1 MYKVKKQTYGPVW
14 WVKMLLVLFALHVSP
29 LAYSTSPA
37 QKKKTKKKVQKV
49 QKAQKPQPSPLE
61 RSLTAYFGNYTVTGQ
76 QIRNTIRF
84 DKIVVNDSLHT
95 VKVVANSAFSEQMFT
110 PEAVSRTYEDIR
122 ELLPDSLQ
130 NWPLRIETGGWDI
143 RDLVANYRR
152 AQLDPARTWGDI
164 DYQGKPWVTN
174 ASRPYAINKGLTNR
188 HLCVWASHGIYYN
201 ISKDEWQW
209 QRPPLFGTSEDLF
222 TQTIVTPYLIPML
235 EKAGAVVFT
244 PRERDWQKQEVIV
257 DNDST
262 ATGYTEYG
270 DHRPWQTTKAP
281 GFALHQGVYVD
292 HENPFEAGTVRMIQ
306 TTDQQ
311 HRQSLACYQ
320 PSIPE
325 AGRYAVYVSYQT
337 VEGSTDDAR
346 YTVWHKGIPTE
357 FHVNQQMG
365 GSTWVYLGTFDF
377 DEGCNELN
385 RVVLSNFSGT
395 KGYVTADAV
404 RFGGGMGNIARGGK
418 VSGMPRCLE
427 GSRYFAQWAGMPYE
441 VYSTKEGQDDYG
453 DDINARSW
461 MTNLLSGGSC
471 YLPDT
476 TGRKVPIEL
485 SLAVHSD
492 AGYTKDKSNTGTL
505 SICMTTFR
513 DSTLNAGF
521 SRLASRDFAD
531 ELLASLP
538 RDIYKKYGKW
548 HTRELYDRN
557 YSECRVPE
565 VPSAIIETLSH
576 QNFNDMRMA
585 QDPNFRFDL
594 ARSIYK
600 VMLRYTAR
608 MHNAPYVVQP
618 LMPENISVILTPQGE
633 ARISWVGIEDPLEP
647 SASPTSYIL
656 YTAKGNEDFDNG
668 QWLNSPVTSASV
680 KLEPGVLYSF
690 RVAAVNE
697 GGESFPSEVVS
708 ALYNP
713 SAKKKI
719 LIVNGFHRLAAPEV
733 EDGLA
738 NQGFHLDEDLG
749 VSYGVTAGW
758 RGFQKNF
765 DRSKAGKE
773 GPGGLGFTNDS
784 LAGHFIGGND
794 FNYIRT
800 HAEAIATANRY
811 SIASCSS
818 GALENGHVS
827 TDGYALIDIILGL
840 ERNDG
845 YSLGE
850 YKTFSRELQNCLR
863 SYTSQGGA
871 LLVSGSYVGRDM
883 QLRPDRQFLEDV
895 LKCQYGGTNADSL
908 QSDTIQGLGMT
919 FTFHRQPSHLHYAAQ
934 QPDNLLPVAP
944 AFAAMKYGDNQSAC
958 VAYSSYDYRVLTMGF
973 PFECIREEKRREAI
987 MRGVLNFLLQ

>member
-1 MYKVKKQTYGPVW
+1 MYKVKKQNRCPMW
-14 WVKMLLVLFALHVSP
+14 WVKMLLILFTIHLSP

-37 QKKKTKKKVQKV
+37 QKRKTKKKVQKV
-49 QKAQKPQPSPLE
+49 QKAKKPQPSPLE
-61 RSLTAYFGNYTVTGQ
+61 RSLTTYFANYTVTGQ

-84 DKIVVNDSLHT
+84 DKIVINDSNQT
-95 VKVVANSAFSEQMFT
+95 VKVVANAAFSEQMFT
-110 PEAVSRTYEDIR
+110 PEAVRNTYIDIKH
-122 ELLPDSLQ
+122 LLPDSLQ
-130 NWPLRIETGGWDI
+130 DWSLRIETGGWDI

-152 AQLDPARTWGDI
+152 EQPDPSRTWGNI
-164 DYQGKPWVTN
+164 DYQGKPWVEN
-174 ASRPYAINKGLTNR
+174 VSRPYTIYKGLQNR

-201 ISKDEWQW
+201 ISKNEWQW

-244 PRERDWQKQEVIV
+244 PRERDWQKNEVIV
-257 DNDST
+257 DNDSI
-262 ATGYTEYG
+262 ATGYMEQTG
-270 DHRPWQTTKAP
+270 QWQDAPQP
-281 GFALHQGVYVD
+281 GFALHQGNYVD
-292 HENPFEAGTVRMIQ
+292 HENPFEAGTVRMTA
-306 TTDQQ
+306 TTTQAG
-311 HRQSLACYQ
+311 RQSLITYQ
-320 PSIPE
+320 PTIPE

-337 VEGSTDDAR
+337 VEGSIDDAR
-346 YTVWHKGIPTE
+346 YTVWHQGIATE

-377 DEGCNELN
+377 DEGNSEHN
-385 RVVLSNFSGT
+385 RVTLSNLSAS
-395 KGYVTADAV
+395 KGIVTADAV
-404 RFGGGMGNIARGGK
+404 RFGGGMGNIERGGK
-418 VSGMPRCLE
+418 LSGMPRCLE

-492 AGYTKDKSNTGTL
+492 AGYTKDGKSNTGTL

-521 SRLASRDFAD
+521 TRLNSRDFAD
-531 ELLASLP
+531 ELLSSLP
-538 RDIYKKYGKW
+538 RDIYKKYGQW

-565 VPSAIIETLSH
+565 VPSAILETLSH
-576 QNFNDMRMA
+576 QNFADMRMA

-608 MHNAPYVVQP
+608 MHGVPYVVQP
-618 LMPENISVILTPQGE
+618 LMPENVSVTLTTQGE
-633 ARISWVGIEDPLEP
+633 ALINWFAVEDPLEP
-647 SASPTSYIL
+647 SATPTSYIL
-656 YTAKGNEDFDNG
+656 YTARDDKGFDNG
-668 QWLNSPVTSASV
+668 QWLNSPVTSATV

-690 RVAAVNE
+690 RVAAVNA

-719 LIVNGFHRLAAPEV
+719 LIVNGFHRLASPEV
-733 EDGLA
+733 EDGLVS
-738 NQGFHLDEDLG
+738 QGFHLEDDLG
-749 VSYGVTAGW
+749 VSYGLTAGW

-765 DRSKAGKE
+765 DRTKAGKE

-784 LAGHFIGGND
+784 LAGHFFAGND
-794 FNYIRT
+794 FNYVRT
-800 HAEAIATANRY
+800 HAKAIAAANRY
-811 SIASCSS
+811 SLASCSS
-818 GALENGHVS
+818 GALENGPVPAA
-827 TDGYALIDIILGL
+827 DYALIDLILGL

-845 YSLGE
+845 YSLGQ
-850 YKTFSRELQNCLR
+850 YKTFTPGLQDRLR
-863 SYTSQGGA
+863 TYTSQGGA
-871 LLVSGSYVGRDM
+871 LLVSGSYIGRDM
-883 QLRPDRQFLEDV
+883 LSQQDRQFLYQV
-895 LKCQYGGTNADSL
+895 LKCQYGGTNTDSL
-908 QSDTIQGLGMT
+908 QSDTIQGLGLT
-919 FTFHRQPSHLHYAAQ
+919 FTFHRQPTHRHYAAQ
-934 QPDNLLPVAP
+934 HPDNLFPVDP

-958 VAYSSYDYRVLTMGF
+958 VAYSSVDYRVLTMGF
-973 PFECIREEKRREAI
+973 PFECICEEQRREAI
-987 MRGVLNFLLQ
+987 MRGILNFLLQ